1 MCGRHEPEAAER
13 DQEQRNRD
21 FLASRLDQLPAE
33 LARET
38 EAIRRRYADPQPRLF
53 PVAVTFL
60 VPEGLA

>member
-1 MCGRHEPEAAER
+1 
-13 DQEQRNRD
+13 
-21 FLASRLDQLPAE
+21 LPAE